1 MADIYLDPDFSW
13 EDYFEDNEDRYLAAF
28 GAFNTRA
35 RNFDGSY
42 MKPSTHYTEV
52 DWDCYQ
58 EDYDEEKKWKMHN
71 RIINFLDDYAHSGSV
86 KSAKALAFAYEE
98 EILVEENEMQTN
110 YYLDLAHSN
119 AEEE

>member
-1 MADIYLDPDFSW
+1 
-13 EDYFEDNEDRYLAAF
+13 
-28 GAFNTRA
+28 
-35 RNFDGSY
+35 
-42 MKPSTHYTEV
+42 MKPATHYTEV

-71 RIINFLDDYAHSGSV
+71 LIINLLDDYAHGGSV

-119 AEEE
+119 AERE